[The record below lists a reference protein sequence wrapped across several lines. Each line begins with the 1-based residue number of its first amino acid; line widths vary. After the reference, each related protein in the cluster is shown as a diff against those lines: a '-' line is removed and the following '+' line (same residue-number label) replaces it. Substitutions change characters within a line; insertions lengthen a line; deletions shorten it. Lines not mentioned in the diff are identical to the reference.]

1 LIGEV
6 SFGVIVLL
14 LLLADIRIFAST
26 FQQTFYGTSSTQLA
40 VMAGAVFAT
49 SFLAPLVGWRLGP
62 RRSVALSAALLGI
75 ATLLA
80 TLSRSNVADLALT
93 IVGLAGGFW
102 WLALLHSSRA
112 PDRRSPFSIA
122 IPVALVVDLV
132 ARAAFGTVPI
142 VDMPLAVAGPVVLIV
157 ALVFLAAGLAA
168 LSGERAW
175 TRPGAAGTLALI
187 ALPMVLFVAETGGTN
202 GAQTALAGGLGL
214 GPDSVR
220 STELGLVIVG
230 LGLALGTLA
239 LAQPLPAGILAAV
252 ACAGGAA
259 LLWAHIPVASLAGG
273 FVLAG
278 GVVLA
283 GASLPAASLAP
294 SRTPIVVSFALAVG
308 WLLLLATTFGFY
320 AFWAYPPAAW
330 VGTAVVAVAA
340 LAVPGRAVPPWRAL
354 PIALVPIAVA
364 VPLLALVLAP
374 GPPPV
379 PDPPNTFTVMTY
391 NIHQGFNAGQVPSLD
406 ALVEVISHESP
417 DVLVLQEAV
426 RGWMIDEQHDAL
438 AVLSERLAMPYVF
451 GPNIGDL
458 YGNAILSRYPMT
470 DVRRIHFAVEPSLR
484 HQPRGAIGVRI
495 GDVLVVTTH
504 LDDISDSS
512 AIRQEQVRAI
522 LREWDGEKIAIIA
535 GDMNAEPGDLEMS
548 LFAEAGYGDLA
559 EPAGPTTT
567 MDDPPKR
574 IDYIWGVGVIGSSPH
589 TVMALGASDRRA
601 VVVNVTRSGR

>member
-1 LIGEV
+1 MIGEV
-6 SFGVIVLL
+6 AFGVIGLL

-62 RRSVALSAALLGI
+62 RRSVALSAAILGI

-80 TLSRSNVADLALT
+80 TLSRSNVVDLALT

-175 TRPGAAGTLALI
+175 TRPAAAGTLALI
-187 ALPMVLFVAETGGTN
+187 ALPVVLFVAETGGTN

-308 WLLLLATTFGFY
+308 WLLFLAITFGFY

-379 PDPPNTFTVMTY
+379 ADPRNTFTVMTY

-417 DVLVLQEAV
+417 DVLVLQEVV

-522 LREWDGEKIAIIA
+522 LSAWSGERIAIIA
-535 GDMNAEPGDLEMS
+535 GDMNAEPGTLEMG
-548 LFAEAGYGDLA
+548 LLGEAGYGDIG
-559 EPAGPTTT
+559 EPAGGTTI
-567 MDDPPKR
+567 DDPPKR
-574 IDYIWGVGVIGSSPH
+574 IDYVWGIGVTASNAR
-589 TVMALGASDRRA
+589 TVKAPAASDHRA
-601 VVVNVTRSGR
+601 LVVNVTRQARP

>member
-1 LIGEV
+1 MIGEV
-6 SFGVIVLL
+6 AFGVIGLL

-40 VMAGAVFAT
+40 VMAGTVFAT

-62 RRSVALSAALLGI
+62 RRSVALSAAILGI

-80 TLSRSNVADLALT
+80 TLSRSNVVDLALT

-102 WLALLHSSRA
+102 WLALL
-112 PDRRSPFSIA
+112 
-122 IPVALVVDLV
+122 
-132 ARAAFGTVPI
+132 
-142 VDMPLAVAGPVVLIV
+142 
-157 ALVFLAAGLAA
+157 
-168 LSGERAW
+168 
-175 TRPGAAGTLALI
+175 
-187 ALPMVLFVAETGGTN
+187 
-202 GAQTALAGGLGL
+202 
-214 GPDSVR
+214 
-220 STELGLVIVG
+220 
-230 LGLALGTLA
+230 TLA

-308 WLLLLATTFGFY
+308 WLLFLATTFGFY
-320 AFWAYPPAAW
+320 AFWAYTPAAW

-340 LAVPGRAVPPWRAL
+340 LALPGRAVPPWRAL

-379 PDPPNTFTVMTY
+379 ADPRNTFTVMTY

-417 DVLVLQEAV
+417 DVLVLQEVV
-426 RGWMIDEQHDAL
+426 RGWMIDGQHDRR

-522 LREWDGEKIAIIA
+522 LSAWSSERIAIIA
-535 GDMNAEPGDLEMS
+535 GDMNAEPGTLEMG
-548 LFAEAGYGDLA
+548 LLGEAGYGDIG
-559 EPAGPTTT
+559 EPAGGTTI
-567 MDDPPKR
+567 DDPPKR
-574 IDYIWGVGVIGSSPH
+574 IDYVWGIGVTASNAR
-589 TVMALGASDRRA
+589 TVKAPAASDHRA
-601 VVVNVTRSGR
+601 LVVNVTRQARP